1 MILIA
6 ILVAVTL
13 LAAIV
18 WRWSRPA
25 PAKPGSSRPA
35 RPARPADRFAA
46 VEIRRRSGA
55 CEKAHALEGQRFLA
69 SKSPALPLAGC
80 TKAHCDCSF
89 VKLSDRRADDRRF
102 ASGGLGA
109 TLFSKLERRVRA
121 GRRGAD

>member
-6 ILVAVTL
+6 ILVAMAL
-13 LAAIV
+13 LAAVV

-25 PAKPGSSRPA
+25 PAKAGSSRT
-35 RPARPADRFAA
+35 ARPADRFAA

-55 CEKAHALEGQRFLA
+55 CEQAHALEGQRFLA
-69 SKSPALPLAGC
+69 NKCPALPLAGC
-80 TKAHCDCSF
+80 TKARCDCSF

-102 ASGGLGA
+102 AQGGLGA